1 MCCAD
6 NLSIFNEREIIVCQ
20 YEVCDFFI
28 LTTKK
33 NYFLAEVKKKTV
45 CTIKSR
51 HCTKL
56 NKHQQTFRSTAYIT
70 QRNQLSAEKTHVS
83 EASSEVK
90 EE

>member
-33 NYFLAEVKKKTV
+33 NYFLAEVKKKRCV
-45 CTIKSR
+45 P
-51 HCTKL
+51 L
-56 NKHQQTFRSTAYIT
+56 NQDIVQ
-70 QRNQLSAEKTHVS
+70 N
-83 EASSEVK
+83 
-90 EE
+90 